1 MVHPDFRAVTSVM
14 SISECEYQKIKRIFK
29 GINSHQADENHY
41 FTYFSAF
48 SQSHATKKYI
58 VIYQMKY

>member
-1 MVHPDFRAVTSVM
+1 M

-48 SQSHATKKYI
+48 SQVSVNQSQATKKYI
-58 VIYQMKY
+58 VIYQMK